1 MKRLDRLKMY
11 MFLNYRI
18 IGVNMVIIAGCLIVR
33 NNKILMVKEA
43 KKKCYG
49 QWNFP
54 AGHVEENELIT
65 EAAIRETFEET
76 GCKVKLTGLLP
87 ISTVILKEN
96 ETAII
101 VKFTADI
108 IDENIKFD
116 TNEILD
122 VKWLDIEKV
131 KKMTKQELRGYD
143 TVIQDIKDFENKKIY
158 SLNIFNNKMYIR

>member
-1 MKRLDRLKMY
+1 
-11 MFLNYRI
+11 
-18 IGVNMVIIAGCLIVR
+18 MVVIAGCLIVR
-33 NNKILMVKEA
+33 DNKILMVKEA

-65 EAAIRETFEET
+65 EAAIREAYEET
-76 GCKVKLTGLLP
+76 GCKVKLTGVLP
-87 ISTVILKEN
+87 ISTAILKEG

-116 TNEILD
+116 TKEILD

-131 KKMTKQELRGYD
+131 KNMTNRELRGYD
-143 TVIQDIKDFENKKIY
+143 TAIQDIKDFEDKKIY
-158 SLNIFNNKMYIR
+158 PLDVFHDKKYKL